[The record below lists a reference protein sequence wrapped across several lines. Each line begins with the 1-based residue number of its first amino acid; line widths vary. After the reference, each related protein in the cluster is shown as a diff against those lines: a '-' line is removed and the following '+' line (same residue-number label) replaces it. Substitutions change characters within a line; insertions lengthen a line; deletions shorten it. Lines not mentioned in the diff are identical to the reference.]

1 MASEYKTALM
11 NLLRKHTTDPA
22 NRTKTSATETFTTN
36 GTTNYVT
43 LANNSLIYINTVTKN
58 GVTQQLNRDF
68 TIYFG
73 KARGT
78 DLPRII
84 FTTTPANGETVI
96 VNYYYGTNWIFGG
109 YPQTT
114 AEMPRIGLM
123 TRHGNTEPA
132 GFGDVEHF
140 QYPITNVIIAIRN
153 GIEYTINGKIYSG
166 EKLLDYLVD
175 ELNEAVRQIRSNSEM
190 GYLITLKYAGDENIS
205 FDEDKDLSGKICT
218 LTAQYQWNYP

>member
-84 FTTTPANGETVI
+84 FYDN
-96 VNYYYGTNWIFGG
+96 
-109 YPQTT
+109 PQR
-114 AEMPRIGLM
+114 M
-123 TRHGNTEPA
+123 
-132 GFGDVEHF
+132 
-140 QYPITNVIIAIRN
+140 
-153 GIEYTINGKIYSG
+153 
-166 EKLLDYLVD
+166 EKPL
-175 ELNEAVRQIRSNSEM
+175 
-190 GYLITLKYAGDENIS
+190 
-205 FDEDKDLSGKICT
+205 
-218 LTAQYQWNYP
+218 